1 MDKVDTT
8 PPIVA
13 VPSASIPPTTL
24 NEPVILGVAVVPLVM
39 NTPVPG
45 MFKVAVPVRVAVLP
59 ITMIPL
65 DETVSVLFAVAVLLL
80 MASPS
85 IDALVV
91 DADVPE
97 PCSVLL
103 PVVDKVPWMEGVLD
117 PFACRTPVAVLA
129 PVADALAL
137 VFPILLPT
145 MVAVKVPAG
154 ITMPEPTMFAVIVAL
169 ITPSRLIVGF
179 AVNIADD
186 DAVATAFIFAVPPR
200 NFSAETIKL
209 GPQYS
214 CMGSSHV
221 PISAH
226 VSPD

>member
-1 MDKVDTT
+1 
-8 PPIVA
+8 
-13 VPSASIPPTTL
+13 
-24 NEPVILGVAVVPLVM
+24 
-39 NTPVPG
+39 
-45 MFKVAVPVRVAVLP
+45 AVPVMFAVPP
-59 ITMIPL
+59 IAMIPL
-65 DETVSVLFAVAVLLL
+65 AETVSVLFAVAVLLL

-85 IDALVV
+85 MDAVV
-91 DADVPE
+91 LDADVPE
-97 PCSVLL
+97 PCNVLL
-103 PVVDKVPWMEGVLD
+103 PVEDNVPCMEGVLD

-214 CMGSSHV
+214 
-221 PISAH
+221 
-226 VSPD
+226 